1 MNKQSEETNNREIE
15 EVVKISQKYKV
26 QEQMASQVNLTK
38 YLKKN

>member
-15 EVVKISQKYKV
+15 EVVKISQKYEV